1 MLEYFADPNISGDN
15 QYVSYFIFLLAISK
29 PTDCVFP
36 YDLRDRVQK
45 QNGMKMEIM
54 GTERALLGFL
64 LAKIHKVDP
73 DVIVVRGQIVF
84 VNGVICCANVCV
96 N

>member
-1 MLEYFADPNISGDN
+1 MLANPNNSKEKNYDDGCC
-15 QYVSYFIFLLAISK
+15 FIFLSAISK

-36 YDLRDRVQK
+36 YDLRERVQN

-73 DVIVVRGQIVF
+73 DVIVVRRPTLF
-84 VNGVICCANVCV
+84 EKMCNFLC
-96 N
+96 